1 MAEAALAVSGS
12 DGPARLNDAEL
23 VRRGVAIAAGILLV
37 YAVTPSS
44 WTVLRNLTLAPL
56 AGVLSVSCVVV
67 GVRRYRPVSSH
78 AWLLVGAGLS
88 AFTFGFL
95 FTGIYEVLE
104 GEDPFPSF
112 SDVFYLAGYPLIAA
126 GLVVAVYERKDSGLD
141 PWAGI
146 DSGIVATVGGLMAW
160 IYLVRPAV
168 ESGDLSSG
176 AAFSTFAYVLGDLLV
191 FTMALRFLMVTNWRR
206 RWSLCV
212 LALGFAGTLVGD
224 VTYTVWVVHGHP
236 PVRVWEVALLLGL
249 VASGV
254 AALHPTMR
262 ALTEEVGDPPPP
274 PSRRRLVSV
283 VVVGLIPPV
292 VLAVRYFREKPLY
305 LIATLGV
312 WVALTAL
319 IAARF
324 LRSAQIAQQ
333 EADRETALSRYSA
346 DMLKAANRD
355 EILAVSRHAVAAV
368 SRTGKGQAKLV
379 LPGEAEPTSAPA
391 RRDTPVVVRG
401 EQVATVVATGTPT
414 TVWRWRALLGAIAD
428 QLSMALERDRL
439 LVAERETAESL
450 AEQNERLR
458 ELDTMKDK
466 LVSSV
471 SHELRTPLTSI
482 VGFLEILQSGEVGE
496 LSPEQAHLV
505 EIIDRNSHRLER
517 TIGDLLVA
525 ARLDSGRMR
534 FDMSSVD
541 LAELASRQV
550 ESITAVAADKGTR
563 VRLVVEAELPPV
575 WGDEMRLGQ
584 LIDNL
589 LSNAVKFSPGGTV
602 TVAVGRCGDQA
613 TLAVSDTGVG
623 IPPEDLEKVFDR
635 FYRASTAGTTVG
647 TGLGLSI
654 ARSIAEAHGGS
665 IGVTS
670 EVGVGTTFRI
680 ELPLPVEAGELV
692 PERDE
697 VTR

>member
-1 MAEAALAVSGS
+1 MAECPPVLGRS
-12 DGPARLNDAEL
+12 DVEPTRDDTAL
-23 VRRGVAIAAGILLV
+23 VRRGVAVAAGLVLV
-37 YAVTPSS
+37 YAVMPSS
-44 WTVLRNLTLAPL
+44 WTVLRSVVLGPG
-56 AGVLSVSCVVV
+56 AGVGSVACVVIGV
-67 GVRRYRPVSSH
+67 GRYRPVAPR
-78 AWLLVGAGLS
+78 AWLLLGAGL
-88 AFTFGFL
+88 AMFTLGF
-95 FTGIYEVLE
+95 FVTGLYEALR
-104 GEDPFPSF
+104 GEDPFPSL
-112 SDVFYLAGYPLIAA
+112 SDVFYTAGYPLLAA
-126 GLVVAVYERKDSGLD
+126 GLIVAVYARKDSGLD

-146 DSGIVATVGGLMAW
+146 DAGIVAAVGALLAW
-160 IYLVRPAV
+160 IYLVRPAL
-168 ESGDLSSG
+168 EAGDLSTG
-176 AAFSTFAYVLGDLLV
+176 AAVATLAYLLGDLLV
-191 FTMALRFLMVTNWRR
+191 FTMTLRFLMATRWRR

-212 LALGFAGTLVGD
+212 LAIGFAGTLLGD
-224 VTYTVWVVHGHP
+224 VSYTLWVIHGTP
-236 PVRVWEVALLLGL
+236 PLRFWEVALLVGL
-249 VASGV
+249 VASGL

-262 ALTEEVGDPPPP
+262 ALTEEVGDPAPPP
-274 PSRRRLVSV
+274 RGRRLAVIMG
-283 VVVGLIPPV
+283 VGMIPPLL
-292 VLAVRYFREKPLY
+292 LAVRHLRDEPLY
-305 LIATLGV
+305 LPATVAV
-312 WVALTAL
+312 WMALTVL

-324 LRSAQIAQQ
+324 RRGSQIAQQ
-333 EADRETALSRYSA
+333 EADRDAALSRYAA
-346 DMLKAANRD
+346 DMLQADDRD
-355 EILAVSRHAVAAV
+355 EILSVARGALDAL
-368 SRTGKGQAKLV
+368 STTGKGEAQLELHGEPRASSCPPRWQA
-379 LPGEAEPTSAPA
+379 
-391 RRDTPVVVRG
+391 PVVVRG
-401 EQVATVVATGTPT
+401 EPVGRVVATGAPT
-414 TVWRWRALLGAIAD
+414 TVWRWRASLGAIAD

-439 LVAERETAESL
+439 LMAERETAESL

-458 ELDTMKDK
+458 ELDAMKDK

-482 VGFLEILQSGEVGE
+482 VGFLEILRSGEVGE
-496 LSPEQAHLV
+496 LTPEQVHLV

-602 TVAVGRCGDQA
+602 TVAVGRRGDQA

-623 IPPEDLEKVFDR
+623 IPPEDLDKVFDR

-654 ARSIAEAHGGS
+654 ARSIAEAHGGT

-680 ELPLPVEAGELV
+680 ELPLPVEAGAPV
-692 PERDE
+692 HERDE
-697 VTR
+697 VTL